1 MFVRAGLRF
10 ENKKNNGIS
19 HFLEHMLFRGNRK
32 YPDSISLNLEF
43 EKIGRD
49 LRASTLSEYTYY
61 GFSPHY
67 DQLER
72 GMELFAEFFTDP
84 TFPGIELERGII
96 LEEYLEDL
104 NAEGENIDINNV
116 ACDLMYE
123 NDPLALPTI
132 GTEET
137 IKSIDAVML
146 RDYFDQYYC
155 TSNMVLVG
163 AGCLAQSQFH
173 ELAQTY
179 FGRIPSRGTA
189 VPKDH
194 FLNSVREDQTEPQL
208 RIQEDVDSQDQ
219 VQICFRS
226 ISYNHPEYYAA
237 SLISR
242 LFDDGVSSRLQ
253 KVLREEQGLA
263 YSVECRATS
272 LADIGTI
279 DFDVSVRPEKVE
291 AIVQVIFSEI
301 KKFLDSGVTLEELN
315 HVKKSMEDERPT
327 IVNTVLPHIKTD
339 YVSWSSY
346 DVTTEAAKLGGEKGR
361 QIVIDAL
368 NYIEKHLPESDIPGK
383 RVFIG
388 EYGFNL
394 QQVADSEVQK
404 DCSASIM
411 QWCLEWGCPFVL
423 YWELYCNEIDKTTGE
438 HRGFWLID
446 KNGDKQPAWY
456 LHRDFLQKANRF
468 VRLFEKKNGRLPSQA
483 EYNREAGSWL
493 KESK

>member
-1 MFVRAGLRF
+1 LRLQTDTEIKSFRSTLANGLTVVAVEMPHIHTAEVAMFVRAGLRF

-104 NAEGENIDINNV
+104 NAEGENVDINNV
-116 ACDLMYE
+116 ACELMYKD
-123 NDPLALPTI
+123 NPLALPTI
-132 GTEET
+132 GTEES
-137 IKSIDAVML
+137 IKSIDTTML
-146 RDYFDQYYC
+146 RGYFDQYYC
-155 TSNMVLVG
+155 PSNMVLVG
-163 AGCLAQSQFH
+163 AGCLSQVQLH
-173 ELAQTY
+173 QLAQTY
-179 FGRIPSRGTA
+179 FGKIQRRGTA
-189 VPKDH
+189 VSKDC
-194 FLNSVREDQTEPQL
+194 FLNTVCEDQTEPQF
-208 RIQEDVDSQDQ
+208 RVQEDVDSQDQ

-226 ISYNHPEYYAA
+226 VSYNHPDYYAA

-279 DFDVSVRPEKVE
+279 DFDVSVRPEKVA
-291 AIVQVIFSEI
+291 AIIKVIFGEI
-301 KKFLDSGVTLEELN
+301 KKFLDSGVTLEELD
-315 HVKKSMEDERPT
+315 HVKKRYMYDLAMELDE
-327 IVNTVLPHIKTD
+327 
-339 YVSWSSY
+339 
-346 DVTTEAAKLGGEKGR
+346 
-361 QIVIDAL
+361 
-368 NYIEKHLPESDIPGK
+368 PGK
-383 RVFIG
+383 QVAR
-388 EYGFNL
+388 YGFSEL
-394 QQVADSEVQK
+394 YSEVITMEEEK
-404 DCSASIM
+404 NIVESITLGDIRRM
-411 QWCLEWGCPFVL
+411 AESIFKARNLNVVLVGPHTEQSDLEL
-423 YWELYCNEIDKTTGE
+423 EQ
-438 HRGFWLID
+438 LI
-446 KNGDKQPAWY
+446 
-456 LHRDFLQKANRF
+456 HEF
-468 VRLFEKKNGRLPSQA
+468 
-483 EYNREAGSWL
+483 
-493 KESK
+493 

>member
-1 MFVRAGLRF
+1 MKLLTDTEIKSFRNTLANGLTVVAIEMPHIHTTEVAMFVRAGLRF

-137 IKSIDAVML
+137 IKSIDAAML

-155 TSNMVLVG
+155 PSNMVLVG

-179 FGRIPSRGTA
+179 FGRISSRGTA

-226 ISYNHPEYYAA
+226 VSYNHPDYYAA

-291 AIVQVIFSEI
+291 AIVHVIFGEI

-315 HVKKSMEDERPT
+315 HVKKRYMYDLAMELDE
-327 IVNTVLPHIKTD
+327 
-339 YVSWSSY
+339 
-346 DVTTEAAKLGGEKGR
+346 
-361 QIVIDAL
+361 
-368 NYIEKHLPESDIPGK
+368 PGK
-383 RVFIG
+383 QVAR
-388 EYGFNL
+388 YGFSEL
-394 QQVADSEVQK
+394 YSKVITLEEEKEIIEAITLEDIRQMADSVFKARNLNIVLVGPHTPQSDQK
-404 DCSASIM
+404 
-411 QWCLEWGCPFVL
+411 LEQ
-423 YWELYCNEIDKTTGE
+423 
-438 HRGFWLID
+438 LI
-446 KNGDKQPAWY
+446 
-456 LHRDFLQKANRF
+456 
-468 VRLFEKKNGRLPSQA
+468 
-483 EYNREAGSWL
+483 REF
-493 KESK
+493 